1 MLLDCAARPDYLQL
15 TRIHT
20 VPAARDAAELETDAM
35 TRHAL
40 RSLRA
45 LAVGT
50 ALCAV
55 PARADQNPGAGQGY
69 LEHIR
74 HQSTLT
80 STVPRNGDQNPY
92 AVVVSPVTSGR
103 LHEGDVLVTNFNDS
117 NNLQGLGTTIVA
129 FEPATRKLSVF
140 ASLPRHLPSCPGG
153 VGLTTAFTVLRSG
166 WSIVGSLPSDDGTT
180 ATKKD
185 GCLMVLDNQGQLA
198 GVLKGPAING
208 PWGNM
213 AVIDRGDAATLF
225 VSMTGFGVAA
235 PGQGVVNKATVLRIE
250 LSIPAGRP
258 PVAVSQTVV
267 ADGFGEQADKA
278 VFVIGPT
285 GLAMGA
291 DDTLFVSDAIGN
303 RVVAIARAST
313 RGDSAGTGR
322 EVTRD
327 GLLRRPLALV
337 TAPNG
342 HLLAVNG
349 LNGQVVEVDPADG
362 HQLYARWID
371 TDRAQQP
378 PGSGDLFGMAMML
391 DGEGFYFVQDDMNT
405 LVQARK

>member
-1 MLLDCAARPDYLQL
+1 
-15 TRIHT
+15 
-20 VPAARDAAELETDAM
+20 M
-35 TRHAL
+35 TRHAFC
-40 RSLRA
+40 SLLA
-45 LAVGT
+45 LGLGT

-55 PARADQNPGAGQGY
+55 PAQADQDPAAGQGY

-117 NNLQGLGTTIVA
+117 NNLQGLGTTIVS
-129 FEPATRKLSVF
+129 FEPGTKKLSVF
-140 ASLPRHLPSCPGG
+140 ASLPRHLPTCPGG
-153 VGLTTAFTVLRSG
+153 VGLTTAFAVLKSG

-180 ATKKD
+180 ATKND

-198 GVLKGPAING
+198 GVIKGPRING

-213 AVIDRGDAATLF
+213 AVVDKGDHATLF
-225 VSMTGFGVAA
+225 VSMTGFGVEA
-235 PGQGVVNKATVLRIE
+235 PGQAVVNKATVLRIE
-250 LSIPAGRP
+250 LDVPAGKA
-258 PVAVSQTVV
+258 PVAVSQTVI

-285 GLAMGA
+285 GLAMGP

-303 RVVAIARAST
+303 RVTAIAQAST
-313 RGDSAGTGR
+313 RTTSAGTGR
-322 EVTRD
+322 EVTKD
-327 GLLRRPLALV
+327 GFLKRPLALV

-342 HLLAVNG
+342 HLLAANG

>member
-1 MLLDCAARPDYLQL
+1 
-15 TRIHT
+15 
-20 VPAARDAAELETDAM
+20 M
-35 TRHAL
+35 TG
-40 RSLRA
+40 RA
-45 LAVGT
+45 LNGFLAIGLGA

-55 PARADQNPGAGQGY
+55 PARADQAPTGGQGY

-103 LHEGDVLVTNFNDS
+103 LHQGDVLVTNFNDS

-140 ASLPRHLPSCPGG
+140 ATLPRHLPSCPGG
-153 VGLTTAFTVLRSG
+153 VGLTTAFAVLRSG
-166 WSIVGSLPSDDGTT
+166 WSIVGSMPSDDGTT
-180 ATKKD
+180 ATKND

-213 AVIDRGDAATLF
+213 AVVDRGDSATLF
-225 VSMTGFGVAA
+225 VSMTGFGVQA
-235 PGQGVVNKATVLRIE
+235 PGQDVVSKATVLRIE
-250 LSIPAGRP
+250 LAIPEGRA

-303 RVVAIARAST
+303 RVVAVARAST
-313 RGDSAGTGR
+313 REDSAGTGR
-322 EVTRD
+322 EVTKD
-327 GLLRRPLALV
+327 GFIKRPLALA

-342 HLLAVNG
+342 HLLVVNG

-362 HQLYARWID
+362 RQLYARWID

>member
-1 MLLDCAARPDYLQL
+1 
-15 TRIHT
+15 
-20 VPAARDAAELETDAM
+20 M
-35 TRHAL
+35 TRHVPTSVSRGLLAL
-40 RSLRA
+40 GLGA
-45 LAVGT
+45 
-50 ALCAV
+50 ALCAA
-55 PARADQNPGAGQGY
+55 PARADQTPDAGQSW
-69 LEHIR
+69 LAHIR
-74 HQSTLT
+74 RQSTLT

-129 FEPATRKLSVF
+129 YEPATKRLSVF

-153 VGLTTAFTVLRSG
+153 VGLTTALAVLRSG
-166 WSIVGSLPSDDGTT
+166 WSVVGSLPSDDGTT

-185 GCLMVLDNQGQLA
+185 GCLLLLDNQGQLA
-198 GVLKGPAING
+198 GVIAGPAING

-213 AVIDRGDAATLF
+213 AVVDRGEHATLF
-225 VSMTGFGVAA
+225 VSMTGFGVGA
-235 PGQGVVNKATVLRIE
+235 PGQEVVNRATVLRIE
-250 LSIPAGRP
+250 LDIPAGRA
-258 PVAVSQTVV
+258 PVAISQTVV

-303 RVVAIARAST
+303 RVVAIPDATT
-313 RGDSAGTGR
+313 RTTSAGTGR
-322 EVTRD
+322 EVTKD
-327 GLLRRPLALV
+327 GFIRRPLALV

-342 HLLAVNG
+342 HLLVANG

-362 HQLYARWID
+362 RQLAARWID

-405 LVQARK
+405 LVQARR

>member
-1 MLLDCAARPDYLQL
+1 
-15 TRIHT
+15 
-20 VPAARDAAELETDAM
+20 M
-35 TRHAL
+35 TRHAFC
-40 RSLRA
+40 SLLA
-45 LAVGT
+45 LGLGT

-55 PARADQNPGAGQGY
+55 PARADQDPAAGQGY

-92 AVVVSPVTSGR
+92 AVVVSPVSSGK

-129 FEPATRKLSVF
+129 FEPGTKKLSVF
-140 ASLPRHLPSCPGG
+140 ASLPRHLPTCPGG
-153 VGLTTAFTVLRSG
+153 VGLTTAFAVLKSG

-180 ATKKD
+180 ATKND

-198 GVLKGPAING
+198 GVIKGPRING

-213 AVIDRGDAATLF
+213 AVVDRGDHATLF
-225 VSMTGFGVAA
+225 VSMTGFGVEA
-235 PGQGVVNKATVLRIE
+235 PGQAVVNKATVLRIE
-250 LSIPAGRP
+250 LDVPAGKA
-258 PVAVSQTVV
+258 PVAVSQTVI

-303 RVVAIARAST
+303 RVTAIAQAST
-313 RGDSAGTGR
+313 RTTSAGTGR

-327 GLLRRPLALV
+327 GFLKRPLALV

-342 HLLAVNG
+342 HLLAANG

>member
-1 MLLDCAARPDYLQL
+1 
-15 TRIHT
+15 
-20 VPAARDAAELETDAM
+20 M

-40 RSLRA
+40 TSL
-45 LAVGT
+45 T
-50 ALCAV
+50 ALCLGAALCVV
-55 PARADQNPGAGQGY
+55 PARADQAPDAGQGY

-92 AVVVSPVTSGR
+92 AVVVSPVSSGK

-129 FEPATRKLSVF
+129 FEPGTRKLSVF

-153 VGLTTAFTVLRSG
+153 VGLTTAFAVLKSG

-213 AVIDRGDAATLF
+213 AVVDRGDSATLF
-225 VSMTGFGVAA
+225 VSMTGFGVEA
-235 PGQGVVNKATVLRIE
+235 PGQEVVNKATVLRIE
-250 LSIPAGRP
+250 LAIPAGGP
-258 PVAVSQTVV
+258 PVAVSQTVI

-285 GLAMGA
+285 GLAMGPN
-291 DDTLFVSDAIGN
+291 DTLFVSDAIGN
-303 RVVAIARAST
+303 RVVAIPEAST
-313 RGDSAGTGR
+313 RTASAGTGR
-322 EVTRD
+322 VVTKD
-327 GLLRRPLALV
+327 GFIRRPLALV

-342 HLLAVNG
+342 HLLVVNG

>member
-1 MLLDCAARPDYLQL
+1 
-15 TRIHT
+15 
-20 VPAARDAAELETDAM
+20 M
-35 TRHAL
+35 TRHVPTSVSRGLLAL
-40 RSLRA
+40 GLGA
-45 LAVGT
+45 
-50 ALCAV
+50 ALCAA
-55 PARADQNPGAGQGY
+55 PARADQTPDAGQSW
-69 LEHIR
+69 LAHIR
-74 HQSTLT
+74 RQSTLT

-129 FEPATRKLSVF
+129 YEPATKRLSVF
-140 ASLPRHLPSCPGG
+140 AFLPRHLPSCPGG
-153 VGLTTAFTVLRSG
+153 VGLTTALAVLRSG
-166 WSIVGSLPSDDGTT
+166 WSVVGSLPSDDGTT

-185 GCLMVLDNQGQLA
+185 GCLLLLDNQGQLA
-198 GVLKGPAING
+198 GVIAGPAING

-213 AVIDRGDAATLF
+213 AVVDRGEHATLF
-225 VSMTGFGVAA
+225 VSMTGFGVGA
-235 PGQGVVNKATVLRIE
+235 PGQEVVNRATVLRIE
-250 LSIPAGRP
+250 LDIPAGRA
-258 PVAVSQTVV
+258 PVAISQTVV

-303 RVVAIARAST
+303 RVVAIPDATT
-313 RGDSAGTGR
+313 RTTSAGTGR
-322 EVTRD
+322 EVTKD
-327 GLLRRPLALV
+327 GFIRRPLALV

-342 HLLAVNG
+342 HLLVVNG

-362 HQLYARWID
+362 RQLAARWID

-405 LVQARK
+405 LVQARR